1 MSKKVTK
8 AVIAA
13 AGLGTRFLPMTKAM
27 PKEMLPIIDKPIIQY
42 VVEEAVAAGI
52 TDIIIVGSA
61 NKRPIEDHFDRQYEL
76 EAKLRDSGK
85 DTKADELVHIAE
97 MANFVYI
104 RQKPLYSGNA
114 TPILNAAHL
123 LNNEPF
129 LYLYADDFFRSETPR
144 SVTLVEAFKKLGKPV
159 MALTPMDRSVSR
171 KYGVANIKTEVS
183 PGVFHIG
190 GMVEKP
196 EPEKAPHRDGR
207 VFVSTSGMV
216 LTPEFLPTLQ
226 SQAPD
231 PRSGEII
238 VAQAIDRFAEH
249 NEVYGCAIEG
259 RWHDAGDKEKYLEAI
274 VDVALAD
281 SNIAPAFRNYL
292 NDKLSGE
299 VGRFADHLHRR

>member
-85 DTKADELVHIAE
+85 DEKADELMRIAD

-123 LNNEPF
+123 FNNEPF
-129 LYLYADDFFRSETPR
+129 LYLYADDFFRSDVPR
-144 SVTLVEAFKKLGKPV
+144 AVTLIENFKKFGHPV
-159 MALTPMDRSVSR
+159 IALTSMDRSMSK
-171 KYGVANIKTEVS
+171 KYGVADIKDEVA
-183 PGVFHIG
+183 PDVFKLG

-196 EPEKAPHRDGR
+196 DPDKAPHRDGQ

-216 LTPEFLPTLQ
+216 LTPEFMPTLMEQ
-226 SQAPD
+226 QPD

-249 NEVYGCAIEG
+249 NDVYGCVIDG

-281 SNIAPAFRNYL
+281 ANIAPTFRMYL
-292 NDKLSGE
+292 HDKLSGDA
-299 VGRFADHLHRR
+299 GHFADHLHRR